1 MRAGGAGALGPRTGR
16 RRAARSGGL
25 APERLPGEGSWRLL
39 TVSPALLV
47 FALFTVLPIGTL
59 LLMAVHDVTWAGGQS
74 IWSFVGLQNF
84 AALPDDNLFRA
95 GIVNTLI
102 FALTAVSVQMVLG
115 FVLALLVS
123 DVRRGKT
130 VYRTIFLLPI
140 LVPGIVIGAIWKL
153 MYNFDF
159 GVINQAVAGIGLA
172 PQNWLG
178 DPALALAAIIV
189 VDIWHWTPFC
199 FLLLLAGIQSLPQDV
214 FEAARVDGATAWQRL
229 WHVTLP
235 LMVPTIAVTFVFR
248 TILAFK
254 VFDEIFLLT
263 GGGPGT
269 STEVISFTI
278 YRRFFTED
286 RVGYGSAMSLVT
298 FFGLA
303 LIIIVAMNLAR
314 RRAVTA

>member
-1 MRAGGAGALGPRTGR
+1 MTTREAGERAAHHA
-16 RRAARSGGL
+16 RRAAAARLGH
-25 APERLPGEGSWRLL
+25 ERLPGEGPWRIL
-39 TVSPALLV
+39 TLSPALLI
-47 FALFTVLPIGTL
+47 FALFTILPIGTL
-59 LLMAVHDVTWAGGQS
+59 ILMAVHQVNWVDGQS
-74 IWSFVGLQNF
+74 VWAFVGLDNF
-84 AALPDDNLFRA
+84 KALASDGLFRA
-95 GIVNTLI
+95 GVVNTLI
-102 FALTAVSVQMVLG
+102 FAVSAVGIQMILG

-123 DVRRGKT
+123 DIKLGKT
-130 VYRTIFLLPI
+130 LYRTIFLLPI

-159 GVINQAVAGIGLA
+159 GIINQALGAIGIG

-178 DPALALAAIIV
+178 EPALALMSIIV

-199 FLLLLAGIQSLPQDV
+199 FLLLLAGLQSLPQDI

-229 WHVTLP
+229 RHVTLP
-235 LMVPTIAVTFVFR
+235 LMIPTIAVTFVFR

-269 STEVISFTI
+269 ATEVLSFTI

-298 FFGLA
+298 FLGVA
-303 LIIIVAMNLAR
+303 LIIIIAMNLTR
-314 RRAVTA
+314 RRGAMA